1 MLWSSSENE
10 NWCQNSLFYR
20 LYVPKGV
27 VVNYLAG
34 NYVVLRMRPVR
45 GARWPTMAPPLN
57 FRFNANQQS
66 GSYYLP
72 SLLKRESAGV
82 DCMQRA
88 SFITSSMVWLA
99 RCKILVPL
107 QLMGWSS
114 AQACSVIAD
123 LSVWHLTQA
132 SLCSLSLVSEASL
145 GLLDVDLSTRAW
157 YLTHWVFTH

>member
-1 MLWSSSENE
+1 
-10 NWCQNSLFYR
+10 
-20 LYVPKGV
+20 
-27 VVNYLAG
+27 
-34 NYVVLRMRPVR
+34 
-45 GARWPTMAPPLN
+45 MAPPLN

-66 GSYYLP
+66 GSSYPP

-114 AQACSVIAD
+114 AQACSAIAD

-132 SLCSLSLVSEASL
+132 SLCSLRLVMRQASL
-145 GLLDVDLSTRAW
+145 GLSDVDLSTRAW
-157 YLTHWVFTH
+157 YLVYDVRLLLDALTLTHSYKWFRTAC